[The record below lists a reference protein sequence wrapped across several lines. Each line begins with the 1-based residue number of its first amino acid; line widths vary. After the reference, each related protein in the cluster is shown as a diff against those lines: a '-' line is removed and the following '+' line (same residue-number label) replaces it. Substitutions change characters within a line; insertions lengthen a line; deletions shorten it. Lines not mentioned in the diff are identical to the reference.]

1 MSLSNV
7 TKSVL
12 TSFPFTVQ
20 AYKQI
25 YFLCIFSLYCDP
37 LYRSKWLCTLQLYL

>member
-1 MSLSNV
+1 MSNV

-25 YFLCIFSLYCDP
+25 YFLCILVGTVTLYNEANDYA
-37 LYRSKWLCTLQLYL
+37 LYSYI